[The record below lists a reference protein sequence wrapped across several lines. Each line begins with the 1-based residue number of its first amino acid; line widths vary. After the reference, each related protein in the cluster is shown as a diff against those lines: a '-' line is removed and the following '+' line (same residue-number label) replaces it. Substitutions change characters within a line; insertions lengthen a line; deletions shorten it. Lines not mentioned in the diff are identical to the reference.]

1 MPDLPASHRL
11 RAGRYAEPNRIYLL
25 TTNTLDREPIFA
37 DFTLGRLVVHQ
48 FRRAQ
53 SLGLA
58 NSLAWVVMP
67 DHFHW
72 LVELE
77 NCPLR
82 KLMRETKSLITR
94 EVNLFRS
101 RNGPLWQQG
110 YHDWALRREED
121 LVKMARYVVANPLRA
136 GLVEKLGDYPLWDA
150 IWLE

>member
-11 RAGRYAEPNRIYLL
+11 RTGRYAEPNRIYLL

-48 FRRAQ
+48 FRRAHD
-53 SLGLA
+53 LGLA
-58 NSLAWVVMP
+58 KSLAWVVMP

-77 NCPLR
+77 SCSLR
-82 KLMRETKSLITR
+82 KLMRETKSLVTR
-94 EVNLFRS
+94 EVNFASKRH
-101 RNGPLWQQG
+101 GPLWQQG
-110 YHDWALRREED
+110 FHDRALRREED
-121 LVKMARYVVANPLRA
+121 LVRLARYVVANPLRA

-150 IWLE
+150 VWI